1 MITFVEDRKGHDLR
15 YAIDSSKVEREL
27 GWDRTYTFEDGI
39 CIKYEVKEE
48 TVCQYKKIVDKNG
61 KLLCD
66 NDIALYHN
74 EEDGTGIGIIRD
86 DYVEWISGTIA
97 MSHLITPLFYLQCS
111 SEWEIVGNTFDD
123 KNYISREE

>member
-1 MITFVEDRKGHDLR
+1 MGYRGKRKDNNEWIDGDLVHEP
-15 YAIDSSKVEREL
+15 YGIYI
-27 GWDRTYTFEDGI
+27 YTFEDGI

-123 KNYISREE
+123 KNYISQEE